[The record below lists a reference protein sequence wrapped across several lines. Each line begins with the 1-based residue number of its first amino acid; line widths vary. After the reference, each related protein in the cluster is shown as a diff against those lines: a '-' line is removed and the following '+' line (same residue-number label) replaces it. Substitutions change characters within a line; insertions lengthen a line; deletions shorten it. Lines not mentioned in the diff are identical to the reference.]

1 MTDTQTVED
10 EIAADIRKAQADC
23 VRRGW
28 FRDLGNSRFE
38 ITETGRQELFERLAT
53 PETYH

>member
-1 MTDTQTVED
+1 MTIDD
-10 EIAADIRKAQADC
+10 EIAADISKAQADC

-28 FRDLGNSRFE
+28 FRDLGKGRCE
-38 ITETGRQELFERLAT
+38 ITEKGKQELEERLAT